1 MLYNINN
8 VQFEKINIKGHTIR
22 VKDKLT
28 ANKLKEEFDSF
39 ITLVTLLDYKIDIHA
54 SDMFDTFG
62 EPWIRFNFK
71 NKNQHKQRRLT
82 LYFTKSTRTL
92 NKIVVEV
99 IMLRHCIFSSEL
111 NNMYFKDK
119 DFSSD
124 IERMFNVLKKNI

>member
-1 MLYNINN
+1 
-8 VQFEKINIKGHTIR
+8 
-22 VKDKLT
+22 
-28 ANKLKEEFDSF
+28 
-39 ITLVTLLDYKIDIHA
+39 
-54 SDMFDTFG
+54 MFDTFG

-71 NKNQHKQRRLT
+71 NKNKNKNQHKQRRLT
-82 LYFTKSTRTL
+82 LYFTRSTHTL

-99 IMLRHCIFSSEL
+99 ILLRHCIFSSEL